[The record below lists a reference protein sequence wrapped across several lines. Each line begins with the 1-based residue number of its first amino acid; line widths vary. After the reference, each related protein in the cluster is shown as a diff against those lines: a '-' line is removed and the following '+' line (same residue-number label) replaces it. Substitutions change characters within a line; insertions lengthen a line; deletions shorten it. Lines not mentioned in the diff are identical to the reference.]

1 MANRQQNEEN
11 IAAFADQR
19 WNGLM
24 IAFRN
29 SRDAQIARDSAEF
42 SEIHQKHYDEL
53 LDKIMELAERR

>member
-1 MANRQQNEEN
+1 MANRQQKEEN

-19 WNGLM
+19 WNVLM

-29 SRDAQIARDSAEF
+29 SRDAQIARDPAEF

-53 LDKIMELAERR
+53 LDKILELAERR